1 MLVSGKFVTFI
12 AASIISAL
20 INLIFIGNLSNDT
33 IKIGAL
39 TFPPSIIMIAISL
52 TLEASKLLH
61 VIQYNTLNELYRKLQ
76 GFEGIEKI
84 KKVARTWFIGY
95 LMYAALAIIASV
107 NFSVGNLGRSNTQA
121 DETISVAKTCYDSWN
136 DTQKQIDDLNS
147 QIDSVTSSEKSTW
160 DSMVSLYSSI
170 PENEW
175 SISPT
180 PANVQKWRDFRTK
193 VKVAV
198 PGATD
203 SSIKSGAS
211 WTKYITYQTKD
222 INSKLTE
229 AKQSLEDIKSE
240 SSKAGY
246 NSYIALKTAQTTLK
260 ANKVIN
266 SGSQAS
272 FDIFA
277 NMLHVPVE
285 GFRSVMLLILSL
297 LIELTIYQTSPKVQI
312 NRKMLYQF
320 TQYLPANFNVNK
332 FMDSVDKELVAYD
345 MIQTTKK
352 TEVEINKQDI
362 ELEKAKKEAEKAEL
376 RKKAAEAKRAQ
387 KVAEKLAAK
396 EAAQKDAIESKESS
410 DEEKTSDE
418 NTSVVEKNEVATS
431 NVEAKTKDNNSH
443 EEEKVPVVLTTPEK
457 MAIDSGNEAEVLNAK
472 LALADTKKKAKKIK
486 KAKKAKKSVEDKTI
500 EKVED
505 KVVPEKEVAAV
516 SNIPTDTTEAKENT
530 VVENKVEDSTSPKE
544 DAKEK
549 SVEETSVSKDEPV
562 EEKTVEETSSSKDEP
577 AIENVAQ
584 NEPETKIEPEK
595 VEETK
600 VEKKEEATEKVEE
613 KVATEPKNIEQVKF
627 AEPPVVVKPV
637 VQEQVQEK
645 VEQKPL
651 GEMAYYRFGHT
662 YVSIKD
668 KFVEF
673 INELYNGIDDTH
685 APYELNNLDVAAMH
699 CKLGDKIK
707 NVFVKRLYEMTSNG
721 KRLIYD
727 KDKHVYSDFTK
738 DFIIDYTTAIIH

>member
-1 MLVSGKFVTFI
+1 MEKYKHSTFDTTFLISGKGATFI
-12 AASIISAL
+12 GASIISAI

-33 IKIGAL
+33 IKIGPIA
-39 TFPPSIIMIAISL
+39 FPPAVLMIAISL

-61 VIQYNTLNELYRKLQ
+61 VIQYNTLNELARKLQ
-76 GFEGIEKI
+76 DTPAASKI
-84 KKVARTWFIGY
+84 KQVARKWFIGY

-107 NFSVGNLGRSNTQA
+107 NFSVGNLGKTNSATNTK
-121 DETISVAKTCYDSWN
+121 ISVAQTYYNSWN
-136 DTQKQIDDLNS
+136 KEQNKIDELTKQLATVSSDAKSKWQS
-147 QIDSVTSSEKSTW
+147 QVDAYNKIT
-160 DSMVSLYSSI
+160 
-170 PENEW
+170 PEEW
-175 SISPT
+175 NAKPV
-180 PANVQKWRDFRTK
+180 VQPVQQWRAYRDK
-193 VKVAV
+193 VKAAI
-198 PGATD
+198 GYA
-203 SSIKSGAS
+203 
-211 WTKYITYQTKD
+211 
-222 INSKLTE
+222 
-229 AKQSLEDIKSE
+229 SE
-240 SSKAGY
+240 SSIVNGGKTLDKYIAYLQKDLDSQLDEANAALADVKAEAEKAGY
-246 NSYIALKTAQTTLK
+246 HSYIALKTAQTTLEADK
-260 ANKVIN
+260 IAN

-272 FDIFA
+272 FEIFA
-277 NMLHVPVE
+277 KMLHVNVE
-285 GFRSVMLLILSL
+285 GFRTVMLLILSL

-443 EEEKVPVVLTTPEK
+443 EEEKVPVVLTTHEK

-530 VVENKVEDSTSPKE
+530 VVENKVEESTSPKE

-613 KVATEPKNIEQVKF
+613 KVATEPKN
-627 AEPPVVVKPV
+627 
-637 VQEQVQEK
+637 
-645 VEQKPL
+645 
-651 GEMAYYRFGHT
+651 
-662 YVSIKD
+662 
-668 KFVEF
+668 
-673 INELYNGIDDTH
+673 
-685 APYELNNLDVAAMH
+685 
-699 CKLGDKIK
+699 
-707 NVFVKRLYEMTSNG
+707 
-721 KRLIYD
+721 
-727 KDKHVYSDFTK
+727 
-738 DFIIDYTTAIIH
+738 